1 METAKLK
8 AMVRLLDDTDFEV
21 VSHIEN
27 EILSMGP
34 SIIPFLETEWEDTS
48 LNPIIQS
55 KLEQVI
61 HSLQFD
67 SVKQRLLNWKHGGG
81 MDLLEGTWIIS
92 TYRFPEYSFKDLKLE
107 MDQLYFDVWA
117 RFREKIH
124 PIDQIKTINGVF
136 FDELKFGANT
146 KNFHSENNSFINK
159 VLETRKGNPIS
170 LCIIYMIIAQRL
182 GLPVYGVNLPNL
194 FVLTLKQ
201 QEIQFYVNVFNRGL
215 IFNRVDI
222 DNYLAQLNLEPNEI
236 YYNPCDNIE
245 IIRRVIRNL
254 MVANE
259 KNADEEKLKELTIL
273 MEILGE

>member
-81 MDLLEGTWIIS
+81 MDLLEGAWIIS
-92 TYRFPEYSFKDLKLE
+92 TYRFPEYSFKDLKVE